1 LPQKKTINGFTLI
14 EMIVVVSI
22 LSILT
27 TIVLPNLSRW
37 YASIKING
45 ARRDLISDLRLIQ
58 QNTVTSQ
65 TNHSIQINVPQNKYS
80 LTKKN
85 SPDEIIKTVNLPEG
99 ITISA
104 LNLVPEVTEIEF
116 NAAGA
121 PTAIGTITV
130 SNYYGITKTVEVT
143 PSGFVKEQ

>member
-1 LPQKKTINGFTLI
+1 MSQKKTIKGFTLI

-65 TNHSIQINVPQNKYS
+65 TNHSIQINAAQNKYS
-80 LTKKN
+80 LVKKN
-85 SPDEIIKTVNLPEG
+85 DPDEIIKTVNLPEG

-104 LNLVPEVTEIEF
+104 LSLMPEVTEIEF